1 MQKYYLKLSFVF
13 EIIAHQLTKI
23 ELARRCSGVFKPA
36 FGIINHDPTIPSFL
50 REKYQMFYGDL
61 IERLKVDMTILDYNY
76 TRLNKYMRMLIY
88 EQIRVLQL
96 RPHEIQ
102 LIEESE
108 YPLALE
114 FFLQF
119 DSMFTLRYNIRV
131 YFI

>member
-1 MQKYYLKLSFVF
+1 LF
-13 EIIAHQLTKI
+13 EIIAYQLTQT

-36 FGIINHDPTIPSFL
+36 FDIINHDSTIPSFL
-50 REKYQMFYGDL
+50 REKYQMFYDNL

-88 EQIRVLQL
+88 KQIRVFKL

-102 LIEESE
+102 QIDESE
-108 YPLALE
+108 YPLVLE

-119 DSMFTLRYNIRV
+119 DSMFTLPYNIRV
-131 YFI
+131 DFI